1 MSDNLQLWVSS
12 QTPLLLDLAVRSAC
26 DEGGF
31 GWLDSA
37 GNIDRT
43 QPRFLWIT
51 CRMTHACAIGTLL
64 GHPGCRE
71 AMDHGVQALT
81 GLFHDDQFG
90 GWYTSVD
97 WDGTIDDSKAA
108 YPHAFVIL
116 AASSAAAAGSVP
128 ARDLLKEALNTSTA
142 HFWDEEYSMAV
153 EEWDR
158 EFSHLDPYRGANANM
173 HTVEAYMAAADV
185 LDQLGEPS
193 GDDWRER
200 ALAIADRLINKE
212 ARANGWRIPE
222 HFDTS
227 WNRILNFNSDHP
239 ADPFRPYGATVGH
252 GLEWAR
258 LCLQLD
264 AGLAQSPAWLREAA
278 PALYDRALAD
288 GWDADGAD
296 GFIYTTDWDGTPV
309 VHERMHWVVAE
320 AIGASSALT
329 TAGIRDTSSDIA
341 RWWDYAKTYLVDP
354 ESGAWHHEL
363 DRFNKPSSTVW
374 SGAPD
379 VYHALQATLIPTLPL
394 SPSIVPALAQRA
406 SISNA

>member
-1 MSDNLQLWVSS
+1 MIDNLQSWVFS
-12 QTPLLLDLAVRSAC
+12 QTPLLLDLAQASAC

-37 GNIDRT
+37 GTIDRT

-51 CRMTHACAIGTLL
+51 CRMTHANAIGTLL
-64 GHPGCRE
+64 GQPGCRE

-81 GLFHDDQFG
+81 GLFHDDEFG
-90 GWYTSVD
+90 GWYTSVG
-97 WDGTIDDSKAA
+97 WNGTIDDSKAA

-128 ARDLLKEALNTSTA
+128 ARDLLKEALETSTV
-142 HFWDEEYSMAV
+142 HFWDEEHSMAV

-158 EFSHLDPYRGANANM
+158 RFTTLDPYRGANANM

-193 GDDWRER
+193 PIWRNR
-200 ALAIADRLINKE
+200 ALAIAERLIDKE
-212 ARANGWRIPE
+212 ARANDWRIPE
-222 HFDTS
+222 HFDAE
-227 WNRILNFNSDHP
+227 WNRFLDYNKDHP

-252 GLEWAR
+252 GLEWTR

-264 AGLAQSPAWLREAA
+264 AALENPPAWLKKAA
-278 PALYDRALAD
+278 PALYDRAIAD
-288 GWDADGAD
+288 GWDADGED
-296 GFIYTTDWDGTPV
+296 GFVYTTDWDGSPV

-320 AIGASSALT
+320 AIGASSALK
-329 TAGIRDTSSDIA
+329 TAGIRDASDDIA

-354 ESGAWHHEL
+354 ETGAWHHEL

-394 SPSIVPALAQRA
+394 NPSIVPALAQRA

>member
-1 MSDNLQLWVSS
+1 MIDNLQSWVFS
-12 QTPLLLDLAVRSAC
+12 QTPLLLDLAQASAC

-37 GNIDRT
+37 GTIDRT

-51 CRMTHACAIGTLL
+51 CRMTHANAIGTLR
-64 GHPGCRE
+64 GQPGCRE

-81 GLFHDDQFG
+81 GLFHDDEFG
-90 GWYTSVD
+90 GWYTSVG
-97 WDGTIDDSKAA
+97 WNGTIDDSKAA

-128 ARDLLKEALNTSTA
+128 ARDLLKEALETSTV
-142 HFWDEEYSMAV
+142 HFWDEEHSMAV

-158 EFSHLDPYRGANANM
+158 RFTTLDPYRGANANM

-193 GDDWRER
+193 PIWRNR
-200 ALAIADRLINKE
+200 ALAIAERLIDKE
-212 ARANGWRIPE
+212 ARANDWRIPE
-222 HFDTS
+222 HFDAE
-227 WNRILNFNSDHP
+227 WNRFLDYNKDHP

-252 GLEWAR
+252 GLEWTR

-264 AGLAQSPAWLREAA
+264 AALENPPAWLKKAA
-278 PALYDRALAD
+278 PALYDRAIAD
-288 GWDADGAD
+288 GWDADGED
-296 GFIYTTDWDGTPV
+296 GFVYTTDWDGSPV

-320 AIGASSALT
+320 AIGASSALK
-329 TAGIRDTSSDIA
+329 TAGIRDASDDIA

-354 ESGAWHHEL
+354 ETGAWHHEL

-394 SPSIVPALAQRA
+394 NPSIVPALAQRA